1 MTRHIK
7 IPFTARCISMHLE
20 PALILDIPVVFVN
33 VKAAKIK
40 ISDFLFVCLLKRLGT
55 GSTEPCKTIHI
66 HVTNLSLSSRFSKVH
81 QNAPSFPTIRFVKA
95 PDIISHPLR
104 SSATAAK
111 SPFLFQFL
119 QPFQE
124 QHCQMFHIG
133 HCVTRGHSGEFLS
146 SRLGINSVLST
157 FSVLTALQDANS

>member
-1 MTRHIK
+1 MMAHSSRVVSSKTSCVVERERHRCNIKGGQNICFLCASQMKRHIK

-33 VKAAKIK
+33 VKAAKINS
-40 ISDFLFVCLLKRLGT
+40 SDFLFVCLLKRLGT
-55 GSTEPCKTIHI
+55 GSTEPCKTINI
-66 HVTNLSLSSRFSKVH
+66 HVTNLSLLSRFSKVP

-104 SSATAAK
+104 SSATAAVR

-119 QPFQE
+119 QPF
-124 QHCQMFHIG
+124 
-133 HCVTRGHSGEFLS
+133 
-146 SRLGINSVLST
+146 
-157 FSVLTALQDANS
+157 